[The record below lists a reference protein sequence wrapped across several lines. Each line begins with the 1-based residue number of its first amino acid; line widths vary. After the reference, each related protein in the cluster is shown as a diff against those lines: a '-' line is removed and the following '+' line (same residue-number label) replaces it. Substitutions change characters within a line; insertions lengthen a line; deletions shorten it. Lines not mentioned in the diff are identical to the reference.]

1 MSEQDKR
8 PVYMGTFDRHRKEMS
23 VRLDDVVLQLNS
35 IKQNLKYT
43 LIVAGVGLGVAIVAL
58 LAI

>member
-23 VRLDDVVLQLNS
+23 VKLDDIVLQLVS
-35 IKQNLKYT
+35 LKQNLKYT
-43 LIVAGVGLGVAIVAL
+43 IILAGIGLGVAIVAL
-58 LAI
+58 VAI

>member
-1 MSEQDKR
+1 
-8 PVYMGTFDRHRKEMS
+8 MGTFDRHRKEMS

-35 IKQNLKYT
+35 IKQSLKYT